1 MEQLAERRMQR
12 EDWATADVEE
22 DSEEEDDEEGD
33 EDDEDEDS
41 EWLSRAA
48 STSCS
53 ESLRGRGSWVVGS
66 KTVQKGA
73 MIDLLCAGKSDGNT
87 CSGEPE
93 TQAAV

>member
-1 MEQLAERRMQR
+1 MNIALDVFPEAIEYFLGEKGPAEI
-12 EDWATADVEE
+12 
-22 DSEEEDDEEGD
+22 DSDDEE
-33 EDDEDEDS
+33 DEDEDS